1 MMTRCDDWDESASL
15 RGTSQEAMPAQ
26 QVMDR
31 QRQLLGG
38 TGGILANS
46 NERKVR
52 VVIANSRMMAED
64 ETLVDRIVTMANDAY
79 GRGRMHPSEVKQR
92 ISMGDAGRWSN
103 RVLHLAFRD
112 GELVGCCSS
121 TIQPPFTCFG
131 WGHWGLMTVDRK
143 VQGTGVGSALVAA
156 AEDRLRC
163 AGCFG
168 IQIEYH
174 YSAGEPRS
182 EHLRDWYEGKL
193 GFTCLCGGDFRLCH
207 KLLCPP
213 KCCPPAC
220 PPSCCF
226 CCLCCI

>member
-1 MMTRCDDWDESASL
+1 MALRDDRDESASFP
-15 RGTSQEAMPAQ
+15 GAAQETMPTQ

-31 QRQLLGG
+31 PRPLSGD
-38 TGGILANS
+38 TGGLLAAS
-46 NERKVR
+46 KQRDIR
-52 VVIANSRMMAED
+52 VVIANSRMLAED
-64 ETLVDRIVTMANDAY
+64 DTLVDRIVTMANGAY
-79 GRGRMHPSEVKQR
+79 GRRRMSPGEVNRR

-112 GELVGCCSS
+112 GDLVGCCSS

-131 WGHWGLMTVDRK
+131 CGHWGLMAVDPK
-143 VQGTGVGSALVAA
+143 AQGCGVGSALVAA

-163 AGCFG
+163 AGCLA
-168 IQIEYH
+168 IQIEYN
-174 YSAGEPRS
+174 YSPGDPRS

-193 GFTCLCGGDFRLCH
+193 GFRYLCGGDFRLCH

-213 KCCPPAC
+213 TSCPPAC

-226 CCLCCI
+226 CCLCCM